1 MGSANPSRSD
11 LSTNSES
18 FADCRLVSVRGR
30 IDHTNAERFQHSLG
44 AAAREVPQ
52 GGGLVVDLG
61 QLEFITSAG
70 LRALLLAQR
79 TVGAQGARL
88 VVCGLKGVVR
98 EVFRIARFDT
108 LLSVADTTEA
118 AIAQVSPA
126 AAEAYSG

>member
-1 MGSANPSRSD
+1 MDQADPSRSD

-30 IDHTNAERFQHSLG
+30 IDHTNADRFQQSLG
-44 AAAREVPQ
+44 AAAREVPR
-52 GGGLVVDLG
+52 GGGMVVDLSG
-61 QLEFITSAG
+61 LEFITSAG

-79 TVGAQGARL
+79 TVSAAGSKL
-88 VVCGLKGVVR
+88 VVCSVEGVVR

-108 LLSVADTTEA
+108 LLSVAESTEA
-118 AIAQVSPA
+118 AVAQVSPA